1 MKAVLLASELLLAIA
16 VTFSATSAIN
26 DVISSVIVN
35 GGIYILYLLFL
46 FRLYY
51 KYFSLIRFWLVAIYY
66 VLTSL
71 SLQRYKYFLRNVWF
85 NKKNLYF
92 ILQNVT
98 THRRTG
104 APLRLLLY
112 MIGMVYIYFY
122 IIYIIIYI
130 IYIISLWMVCYYEKC

>member
-1 MKAVLLASELLLAIA
+1 MKAVLLASESLLAIA

-85 NKKNLYF
+85 NKKIC
-92 ILQNVT
+92 ILFCK
-98 THRRTG
+98 
-104 APLRLLLY
+104 
-112 MIGMVYIYFY
+112 M
-122 IIYIIIYI
+122 
-130 IYIISLWMVCYYEKC
+130 